1 MSESPLLF
9 VQNLSTFYGNSQ
21 ALFDVNIEAPD
32 RGAVAILGRNGAGKT
47 TLLKSI
53 VGELTPRNG
62 SVIFEGVDSTSLA
75 TEKRIRRGIGYV
87 PQERPIFADL
97 TVLENL
103 QIGKSSQENGEPID
117 TVLEIFP

>member
-47 TLLKSI
+47 TLINIICGI
-53 VGELTPRNG
+53 VTA
-62 SVIFEGVDSTSLA
+62 SEG
-75 TEKRIRRGIGYV
+75 
-87 PQERPIFADL
+87 
-97 TVLENL
+97 TV
-103 QIGKSSQENGEPID
+103 
-117 TVLEIFP
+117 